1 MSEPS
6 QSPDPSPLRPKPP
19 ATAPEFAVPTVSAE
33 VAVPSPAPVEP
44 RGPAA
49 ALRDTRPKD
58 TPQGDAP
65 STDTPSR
72 DVSPKDS
79 PSSQQLPPIVN
90 VNVHVPAT
98 PPMPPAPPAYPVP
111 PAPPSPPAAP
121 PPPPPR
127 PPAGL
132 DNSAHAVH
140 LILTAVTCGLWI
152 PVWVVHAV
160 VAGNRQPP
168 LPPAP
173 PQPWQQPISADQA
186 NRAAVQH
193 MNARAQRR
201 REARALAADNPLM
214 ARELRIGRTDLPPAQ
229 RPYDDG
235 GLIDV
240 NAVPARELTRFG
252 MTPEQAEKA
261 VELRDGTG
269 GFSSG
274 EDLAVVCDL
283 PPRLVPE
290 LVEYGLYLR

>member
-1 MSEPS
+1 M
-6 QSPDPSPLRPKPP
+6 
-19 ATAPEFAVPTVSAE
+19 AVPPSA
-33 VAVPSPAPVEP
+33 PAEP
-44 RGPAA
+44 ERPAA
-49 ALRDTRPKD
+49 PPRESTG
-58 TPQGDAP
+58 PQA
-65 STDTPSR
+65 
-72 DVSPKDS
+72 
-79 PSSQQLPPIVN
+79 PIVN
-90 VNVHVPAT
+90 VNVHVPPT
-98 PPMPPAPPAYPVP
+98 PP
-111 PAPPSPPAAP
+111 AP

-127 PPAGL
+127 PPAAPPVQRTAGL
-132 DNSAHAVH
+132 DGTTHVLH
-140 LILTAVTCGLWI
+140 LILTVLTCGLWI
-152 PVWVVHAV
+152 PVWIVHAV
-160 VAGNRQPP
+160 VAGNRRPP
-168 LPPAP
+168 LPPAPP
-173 PQPWQQPISADQA
+173 PQPWQQPISAEQA

-201 REARALAADNPLM
+201 REARALAAENPLM

-240 NAVPARELTRFG
+240 NVVPAVELTRFG
-252 MTPEQAEKA
+252 LTPEQAEKA